1 MPKLTDGMQGGPV
14 VVFDPHGNTLV
25 VSPFS
30 QFMAASMTYVNNTLS
45 WGIMGEV
52 DSVPNMYSVQT
63 IMYYSSEGINRVSTK
78 YFISASTT
86 CREWEGSMMVR
97 MFVFQAG
104 NPDLNLV
111 WSAFL

>member
-63 IMYYSSEGINRVSTK
+63 IMYYSSEGINKVGRSSNAFHVLLTH
-78 YFISASTT
+78 
-86 CREWEGSMMVR
+86 
-97 MFVFQAG
+97 
-104 NPDLNLV
+104 L
-111 WSAFL
+111 WSLYYMNQCGLLRRKVNVK